1 MEALITRRWF
11 IRMLAGLAGFAGLRP
26 ALARGQAPA
35 PSPVLGAMKAEMSR
49 SMAALRAQPT
59 PPYFLSYEVTELHSA
74 SVSASFGAVTQSD
87 ESRRRLV
94 DIDLRVGDYA
104 LDQTRPLRG
113 GASPSSFSD
122 RRGPIACPIDDDPE
136 AIRSV
141 LWYHTDQAYRR
152 AAERFVRVKTNV
164 EVKIEQEDRSGDFS
178 REAPA
183 RYIEAAVT
191 LGADRRLWE
200 RKLRDYTAPFTHAG
214 DVYEA
219 TATLTAVAETRWLVS
234 SEGSEI
240 QTSRPYYRLMLG
252 AATRADDGMD
262 LPRYESFFASTP
274 EGLPD
279 DAAVLKTVER
289 ILSDLAALRKAPVIQ
304 PYTGPAILSGRA
316 AGVFFHEVFGHRIEG
331 HRLKRDE
338 DAQTFKKKLNERVL
352 PPTFSVYFDPTLPRL
367 GGSDLAGFYR
377 FDNEG
382 VPARPVAVLER
393 GIVKAFLMSRT
404 PIEGMPVSNGH
415 GRKQPGF
422 AATARQ
428 SNLIVRVAKPV
439 SRAELKR
446 MLLAQV
452 KQEKKPFGLLF
463 EDVQGGFT
471 ITGRTFPNAFNVL
484 PILVYRVHPDGR
496 EELVRGVDL
505 IGTPLTAF
513 SRIAAGD
520 NQLAVFNGV
529 CGAESGWV
537 PVSAVSPGI
546 LISQVEVQKSAK
558 SPDRRP
564 LLPAPPM
571 EPA

>member
-11 IRMLAGLAGFAGLRP
+11 IRLLAGLTGLAGLWP
-26 ALARGQAPA
+26 ALARGQAAA
-35 PSPVLGAMKAEMSR
+35 PSPVLGAMKVELSR

-59 PPYFLSYEVTELHSA
+59 PPYFLSYEVTELHSVN
-74 SVSASFGAVTQSD
+74 VSASFGAVTHSA
-87 ESRRRLV
+87 ESRRRVL

-113 GASPSSFSD
+113 SSSSFSFSD
-122 RRGPIACPIDDDPE
+122 RRGPIACPIDDDPD

-152 AAERFVRVKTNV
+152 AVERFVRVKTNV
-164 EVKIEQEDRSGDFS
+164 EVKVEREDPSGDFS

-183 RYIEAAVT
+183 QYVEASVV
-191 LGADRRLWE
+191 LSADRRPWE
-200 RKLRDYTAPFTHAG
+200 RRLRDYTAPFSRAA

-219 TATLTAVAETRWLVS
+219 TATLTAMAETRWLVT

-240 QTSRPYYRLMLG
+240 QTSRSYYRLMIG

-262 LPRYESFFASTP
+262 LPRYESFFAFTP

-279 DAAVLKTVER
+279 DAAVLKAVER
-289 ILSDLAALRKAPVIQ
+289 ILSDLAALRKAPVIE

-352 PPTFSVYFDPTLPRL
+352 PPTFSVSFDPTLPRL
-367 GGSDLAGFYR
+367 GGSDLASFYR

-439 SRAELKR
+439 PRAELKR

-484 PILVYRVHPDGR
+484 PILVYRIHPDGR

-513 SRIAAGD
+513 SKIAAGD
-520 NQLAVFNGV
+520 TQVAVFNGV
-529 CGAESGWV
+529 CGADSGWV
-537 PVSAVSPGI
+537 AVSAVSPGI
-546 LISQVEVQKSAK
+546 LVSQVEVQKSAK
-558 SPDRRP
+558 SPERRP